1 MEEIIRRTVMNR
13 KMWTKD
19 GRKIDLRKL
28 ASEMMNRS
36 DLQISCNCPAFLYWG
51 SDYILSRPKRDAKYG
66 PPEHRRPKIRNPR
79 EYGSM
84 CKHLD
89 AMMKTYPFYRSTMAK
104 YLHEFWGNLI
114 AQIEEEAKKER
125 EGFKKA
131 SAELKR
137 KKEEEAAPPTA
148 EEPTAE
154 EEASP
159 EEETTKESLN
169 IKEAKGLFLRTSK
182 DQTGPVFGMN
192 PNSILLRAFDNED
205 LAVEYARRN
214 ELAGWITTYVSS
226 VEYKKATRQ
235 DFVKSQKLFK
245 LEQEIRRLEQE
256 FEEDETNESKIVEDE
271 FDDLFEPVSDKE
283 AKKRISGLS
292 KKEITTR
299 IRDMADHAAYKADK
313 WLPEEDCDEF
323 FAMSQYQQVDY
334 IENALDGY
342 VDRYYDEY
350 DIIMRYLLDKYPRRI
365 AKEIVKQ
372 LG

>member
-1 MEEIIRRTVMNR
+1 MYNDLVEYTVGNIHRKQKTITSLFPQFPSRVRGVADKGGVRLHDIDSNLWHFRVHSGTEDTLWYDCYIYFKNMEEIIRRTVMNR

-104 YLHEFWGNLI
+104 YLHEFWGNII

-137 KKEEEAAPPTA
+137 KKEEEEAAPPTA

-256 FEEDETNESKIVEDE
+256 FEE
-271 FDDLFEPVSDKE
+271 
-283 AKKRISGLS
+283 
-292 KKEITTR
+292 
-299 IRDMADHAAYKADK
+299 
-313 WLPEEDCDEF
+313 EEE
-323 FAMSQYQQVDY
+323 
-334 IENALDGY
+334 E
-342 VDRYYDEY
+342 
-350 DIIMRYLLDKYPRRI
+350 
-365 AKEIVKQ
+365 
-372 LG
+372 